1 MLPHTPSRTLLVFSF
16 FFSQILLR
24 RTENSTTMV
33 SQPFRISNYHSASPK
48 SGIRRRVG
56 GGVQI
61 PPPYTYKNRRMNS
74 SGRGRRVNRKHR
86 DMEGEGKGD
95 GHQHGRKPRISLW
108 PRNSPSE
115 EVRGHWDPRG
125 AEPMERW

>member
-33 SQPFRISNYHSASPK
+33 SQPFRINNYHSASPK

-56 GGVQI
+56 GGGADTTTV
-61 PPPYTYKNRRMNS
+61 KNRMNS

-95 GHQHGRKPRISLW
+95 GHQHGRKPRIL
-108 PRNSPSE
+108 
-115 EVRGHWDPRG
+115 
-125 AEPMERW
+125 EPVPIA